1 MLNISTENPENCQSS
16 DSFEENVRGPIK
28 LNATSKH
35 PQRLEDVDSL
45 LRVGVNALIYEL
57 TAANQRVS
65 NSVFSVSSYILVLRC
80 CLSSRPID

>member
-1 MLNISTENPENCQSS
+1 MLNISTEKPENGQSS

-28 LNATSKH
+28 LNVTQKH

-45 LRVGVNALIYEL
+45 LRVEVRALICEL

-65 NSVFSVSSYILVLRC
+65 S
-80 CLSSRPID
+80 